1 VLLVGAAP
9 VPQSDDSHTDVP
21 SCAAFDAATSGS
33 GDVPTKGGTM
43 GSHPVEPAAGSGAA
57 VDFTEVQ
64 QTEQFKEL
72 RKRHRSF
79 VFPMA
84 VFFLLWYF
92 AYVLLADYAHDFMA
106 TPVIGNVNIG
116 IILGL
121 LQFVSTFAIT
131 MWYVSYANR
140 RLDPIAANL
149 RHELEEAAPEAF
161 IDPAG
166 GKK

>member
-1 VLLVGAAP
+1 
-9 VPQSDDSHTDVP
+9 
-21 SCAAFDAATSGS
+21 
-33 GDVPTKGGTM
+33 M
-43 GSHPVEPAAGSGAA
+43 GSHPVEPVSGSGAA

-64 QTEQFKEL
+64 QTEQFKDL

-106 TPVIGNVNIG
+106 TPVFGNINIG

-140 RLDPIAANL
+140 RLDPIAASI
-149 RHELEEAAPEAF
+149 RHELEEAAPEVF

-166 GKK
+166 GNK

>member
-1 VLLVGAAP
+1 
-9 VPQSDDSHTDVP
+9 
-21 SCAAFDAATSGS
+21 
-33 GDVPTKGGTM
+33 M
-43 GSHPVEPAAGSGAA
+43 GSHPVEPGSGSGAA

-106 TPVIGNVNIG
+106 TPVVGNVNIG

-121 LQFVSTFAIT
+121 LQFVSTFGIT

-140 RLDPIAANL
+140 RLDPIAAKI
-149 RHELEEAAPEAF
+149 RHELEEAAPEVF

-166 GKK
+166 GNK

>member
-1 VLLVGAAP
+1 
-9 VPQSDDSHTDVP
+9 
-21 SCAAFDAATSGS
+21 
-33 GDVPTKGGTM
+33 M
-43 GSHPVEPAAGSGAA
+43 GSHPGEPAAGSGPA

-64 QTEQFKEL
+64 QTEQFREL

-106 TPVIGNVNIG
+106 TPVVGNINIG
-116 IILGL
+116 IVLGL

-161 IDPAG
+161 IDPSG

>member
-1 VLLVGAAP
+1 
-9 VPQSDDSHTDVP
+9 
-21 SCAAFDAATSGS
+21 
-33 GDVPTKGGTM
+33 M
-43 GSHPVEPAAGSGAA
+43 GSHPGEPAAGSGSA

-64 QTEQFKEL
+64 QTEQFRDL

-92 AYVLLADYAHDFMA
+92 AYVLLAAYAIDFMA
-106 TPVIGNVNIG
+106 TPVVGNINIG
-116 IILGL
+116 IVMGL

-140 RLDPIAANL
+140 RLDPIAAKL

-161 IDPAG
+161 IDPSG